1 MIGEKQ
7 SFLWNISSY
16 SCQRVPHPQVHISDN
31 TERTAPSGCEC
42 ARVCVWERETHT
54 HTHILSWAVLSPS
67 WDRKMR
73 CIDPSKNRAS
83 GNWRVMSNP
92 APLCNHTLLH
102 PSDHLGCAP
111 LPPTAH
117 GNDYQHI
124 FSNSLPW
131 FRTGTETWVQ
141 IHTSC
146 VLEFHLSSNECGQ
159 FKLEAQ
165 PLERGD
171 SLHGN
176 WVEDCWMKHEG
187 VCVFMWLTGEWD
199 CEFT

>member
-1 MIGEKQ
+1 
-7 SFLWNISSY
+7 
-16 SCQRVPHPQVHISDN
+16 
-31 TERTAPSGCEC
+31 
-42 ARVCVWERETHT
+42 
-54 HTHILSWAVLSPS
+54 
-67 WDRKMR
+67 MR

-83 GNWRVMSNP
+83 GDWRVMSNP
-92 APLCNHTLLH
+92 APPCNHTLLH

-165 PLERGD
+165 PLERWWLIAWELGGGLLNETWR
-171 SLHGN
+171 S
-176 WVEDCWMKHEG
+176 
-187 VCVFMWLTGEWD
+187 VCVYVTDRWMGLWVYLGLLSFIFPLLFDLTCYLLLPFFTVIHTLTLLQMLPQIFEWISAD
-199 CEFT
+199 VTEKHVCALWELSSSHLKRWPCAGL